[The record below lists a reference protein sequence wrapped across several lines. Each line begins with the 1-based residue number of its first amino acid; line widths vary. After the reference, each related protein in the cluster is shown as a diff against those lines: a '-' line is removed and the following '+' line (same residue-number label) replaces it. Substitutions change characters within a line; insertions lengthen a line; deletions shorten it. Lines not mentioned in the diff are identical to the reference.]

1 MSTTRK
7 TSLKN
12 KKLQER
18 AGNNRTADVAR
29 AAQKVRD
36 KALEPTKQA
45 AKKITNTRHL
55 LFLDHYFSKENWMN
69 AQGAAIA
76 AGYAER
82 TAGAMAYK
90 VLNRVEVQEEVQ
102 RRLAEHRKALRY
114 GPEEAMADLAE
125 MARAD
130 VNEIMRSVTTAC
142 RRCHGVNHE
151 YQWRS
156 QLEFDIAHE
165 NWIMAELEAVR
176 EGRKRLPVEPT
187 LKGGIGFSND
197 LLPNPDC
204 PACHGVG
211 ETHTIFADTT
221 KLSPGAKKLYAGIK
235 LTPNGPQPMIHDQLK
250 VRELIG
256 KHLGLFKDVIEIKEV
271 DVDAIRSLSDE
282 ELDERARDLGIE
294 E

>member
-1 MSTTRK
+1 MSTTGK

-12 KKLQER
+12 KKLHGR
-18 AGNNRTADVAR
+18 AGNNKAADVAR

-36 KALEPTKQA
+36 KALEPTA
-45 AKKITNTRHL
+45 ATAKAITNKRHL
-55 LFLDHYFSKENWMN
+55 LFLDHYFSKKNWMN
-69 AQGAAIA
+69 ATGAAKA

-82 TAGAMAYK
+82 TAGRTAHE
-90 VLNRVEVQEEVQ
+90 VLKRPEIQDEIQ
-102 RRLAEHRKALRY
+102 RRLAKHRKALQY

-156 QLEFDIAHE
+156 QLEFDVAHE
-165 NWIMAELEAVR
+165 KWIMAELEAVQA
-176 EGRKRLPVEPT
+176 GRKYLPVEPSMR
-187 LKGGIGFSND
+187 GGVGFSDD
-197 LLPNPDC
+197 LLPNPAC
-204 PACHGVG
+204 PACGGAG
-211 ETHTIFADTT
+211 ETRTVFADTT
-221 KLSPGAKKLYAGIK
+221 KLSPGAKKLFAGIK

-294 E
+294 D